1 MWKNFEQDSLHWAK
15 VAARSQA
22 DETLVRGTH
31 LDSVSAPRRT
41 SAVRTMAA
49 LMSVAFALAL
59 LPGRPGFVLTIS
71 RPTAS
76 RASMMM
82 MMDPP
87 ERFRRMEAALAELE
101 LLEVSQAVIIG
112 LKSELGELKNAG
124 LATAPSVASDEE
136 CPVDNAQIVA
146 EVEEAKAELM
156 RSIRLGDIDRIALLR
171 ALQIKWHPD
180 KCMGIED
187 EAMKQM
193 TQGLSAKIN
202 EAMRV
207 AKANVKAR
215 EERDAFLIKVHC
227 GGVSPPDPR
236 KDPTLEFVRTPWGS
250 AARKKPGTGDAQ

>member
-1 MWKNFEQDSLHWAK
+1 
-15 VAARSQA
+15 
-22 DETLVRGTH
+22 
-31 LDSVSAPRRT
+31 
-41 SAVRTMAA
+41 MAA

-76 RASMMM
+76 RARMMM

-101 LLEVSQAVIIG
+101 LLEVSQAVIFG
-112 LKSELGELKNAG
+112 LKDELKNAG
-124 LATAPSVASDEE
+124 LEMAQIEAADEE
-136 CPVDNAQIVA
+136 CQIDNAQIVA
-146 EVEEAKAELM
+146 EVEEAKAELR

-236 KDPTLEFVRTPWGS
+236 KDPTVEFVRTPWGS
-250 AARKKPGTGDAQ
+250 AARKKSGTGDAQ